1 MARIGA
7 LEIIRAQ
14 RRTPAPVV
22 KRDLSSKTVI
32 ITGAN
37 GGLGLEAAKHF
48 ASMNAARLILACRN
62 KEKGEEALKRSCWS
76 LFPKTQV
83 LLLHY
88 ITDIQEETGYTK
100 AELWLLDL
108 SRFASVVEFAEKFEQ
123 DGGKIDILV
132 ANAAI
137 STSDY
142 NQTSDGWDE
151 SSVFSK

>member
-62 KEKGEEALKRSCWS
+62 KEKGEEALKRSC
-76 LFPKTQV
+76 
-83 LLLHY
+83 
-88 ITDIQEETGYTK
+88 
-100 AELWLLDL
+100 
-108 SRFASVVEFAEKFEQ
+108 
-123 DGGKIDILV
+123 
-132 ANAAI
+132 
-137 STSDY
+137 
-142 NQTSDGWDE
+142 
-151 SSVFSK
+151 